1 LAISGV
7 KTFNR
12 GIRPV
17 KFKTFE
23 ATQGLVR
30 SIRLSMAA
38 TLVAGAFT
46 VGLIAAPHAADAA
59 QKKVAS
65 VTSKPA
71 AEAPTRYAA
80 IIIDDSTGRVLHQ
93 VNADDKRY
101 PASLTKMMTIYL
113 TFDAIEKKRLSF
125 DSPLTITMHAANQ
138 APSRLGLMP
147 GDNVTVRQ
155 AILALVT
162 KSANDAATALG
173 ETVGGSEPAFAA
185 MMTKRAQALGM
196 SNTVFKNANGLP
208 DPQQYTTARDL
219 ATLARALRRDFPQH
233 YHYFSTP
240 EFTYKGVTIANHNRV
255 LNQLEGAD
263 GLKTGYIR
271 ASGFNLASSAT
282 RNGRRIVG
290 VVLGG
295 ESGNWRDA
303 RMVQLMEQAFDNT
316 ITQPAPSM
324 IASAKP
330 AAPTVASSAAQATK
344 TARNNAIAVA
354 EASPNRTATLAD
366 PTLNLEQGDTEMT
379 IASLPASKPRY
390 SLPKSAGPDWA
401 IQVGAFS
408 KQAPAHAAAATAKG
422 KLPQILSA
430 ARVLVL
436 DGKEDGSKF
445 FRARLTGLTEVAA
458 RSACKQLEQKGMGC
472 ITVAPEIGSNNRS

>member
-1 LAISGV
+1 M
-7 KTFNR
+7 
-12 GIRPV
+12 
-17 KFKTFE
+17 KFKTLG
-23 ATQGLVR
+23 ASQGMIR
-30 SIRLSMAA
+30 SVRLSLAALALACMA
-38 TLVAGAFT
+38 
-46 VGLIAAPHAADAA
+46 GLFAAPDSAEAA
-59 QKKVAS
+59 QKEPAPKKVAS
-65 VTSKPA
+65 TPTKST
-71 AEAPTRYAA
+71 AEVPTRYAA
-80 IIIDDSTGRVLHQ
+80 IIIDDNTGRVLHQ

-113 TFDAIEKKRLSF
+113 AFEAVEKKRLSF

-138 APSRLGLMP
+138 SPSRLGLMP

-173 ETVGGSEPAFAA
+173 ETIAGSEPAFAA

-196 SNTVFKNANGLP
+196 NNTVFKNANGLP

-233 YHYFSTP
+233 YHYFSTS
-240 EFTYKGVTIANHNRV
+240 EFTYKGVSIANHNRV

-271 ASGFNLASSAT
+271 VSGFNLATSAT

-303 RMVQLMEQAFDNT
+303 HMVQLMEQAFDNT
-316 ITQPAPSM
+316 ITNPAPSM

-330 AAPTVASSAAQATK
+330 APSVASSAAQANK
-344 TARNNAIAVA
+344 TARNNAITVA
-354 EASPNRTATLAD
+354 EAAPGRAATLAD
-366 PTLNLEQGDTEMT
+366 PNLTFEQGDTEMT
-379 IASLPASKPRY
+379 VASLPASKPRY
-390 SLPKSAGPDWA
+390 SLPKNSGPDWA

-408 KQAPAHAAAATAKG
+408 KQAPAHAAATTAKD

-430 ARVLVL
+430 ARVIVL
-436 DGKEDGSKF
+436 DGREDGSKF

-458 RSACKQLEQKGMGC
+458 RTACKQLEQKGMGC
-472 ITVAPEIGSNNRS
+472 ITVAPEIGSSNRS